1 MALHSQKVLV
11 HLLPKSKNPQ
21 CCLSVPLFN
30 QKKRSRLPLTSNPS
44 ESEVFSGYEKRD
56 MLSFT
61 SAIHPSNTGN
71 SQPST
76 NRVPLIQWNQQAT
89 PLPQQSKGWPT
100 ASPASTGRGYTPTP
114 CPQKRTYAWSQA
126 GPQRPPGR
134 QDSMATAPGF
144 KQDGFTSGSPATQ
157 FQNKTF
163 SAKQPMQ
170 QQSFTRNF
178 NPARGSFTPSDLTAG
193 SQRPAA
199 QSQSSQWKIKSG
211 RPGGGTW
218 VEDTFGALGNEH
230 STQWQEKAPPKKT
243 LRILTAVIEGM
254 KYWSQFKDKIPMMFE
269 VFATLDSAVTIG
281 RFGAKN
287 FLMRDGKDTVPCV
300 YYENDQVLPR
310 LIRGQVHRCVGNYDR
325 QKNVFTCVSV
335 RAASLSEQRNAQEVV
350 KASDAEMRNEVQAL
364 SEM

>member
-1 MALHSQKVLV
+1 MRRNENQPRPTAG
-11 HLLPKSKNPQ
+11 
-21 CCLSVPLFN
+21 CLSVPLFN

-44 ESEVFSGYEKRD
+44 ESEVFSRYENRD

-76 NRVPLIQWNQQAT
+76 DRAPLTHWNQQAT
-89 PLPQQSKGWPT
+89 PPPQQSKVWPI
-100 ASPASTGRGYTPTP
+100 ASPGATGRGYTPITH
-114 CPQKRTYAWSQA
+114 PQKNTYAWSQT
-126 GPQRPPGR
+126 GPQRTPGR

-144 KQDGFTSGSPATQ
+144 HQSGSMSGSPQ
-157 FQNKTF
+157 IQNKTLT
-163 SAKQPMQ
+163 AKQPMQ
-170 QQSFTRNF
+170 QQQSFSRNI
-178 NPARGSFTPSDLTAG
+178 NPSRGSFSPSGLGAC

-199 QSQSSQWKIKSG
+199 RSQSSQWKIKSG
-211 RPGGGTW
+211 GPRGGTW
-218 VEDTFGALGNEH
+218 VEDTFGTLGSKH
-230 STQWQEKAPPKKT
+230 SIQQQKSVFEEKAPPKRS

-254 KYWSQFKDKIPMMFE
+254 KYWSQFKDKVPMMFE
-269 VFATLDSAVTIG
+269 IFATLDSAVTIG
-281 RFGAKN
+281 KFGAKN

-350 KASDAEMRNEVQAL
+350 KASDTEMRNEVQAL